1 MDGLAGTKAYL
12 GLVPTDDPLRY
23 ELPLRP
29 HVMSAGGFLYG
40 GAGLAA
46 AIAAMELSTGR
57 PVVWATAQ
65 YIAHAR
71 PPGTLRLD
79 VVISAHGRNT
89 TQARCVVTHD
99 TGDGGA
105 AEILVALATL
115 GRKDLPVAGTWAHPP
130 AVTPWQE
137 TRQQL
142 PAAVLGTV
150 HEALDMRI
158 VHGVSRRQLLKGRT
172 HRDPSGRAAFW
183 LRIPGGRKVPDAAD
197 LAMVGD
203 VVPASFAN
211 VSGEPITGNSLDNT
225 IRTAELVE
233 TEWVLADVQVHALQD
248 GFGYGRAHLWAE
260 DGTLLGTASQSSVIR
275 TPGR

>member
-12 GLVPTDDPLRY
+12 GLVPTDDRLRWQ
-23 ELPLRP
+23 LPLRP
-29 HVMSAGGFLYG
+29 ALMTGGKFLYG

-65 YIAHAR
+65 YVSFAR
-71 PPGTLRLD
+71 MPATLDLD
-79 VVISAHGRNT
+79 VTISAHGRNT
-89 TQARCVVTHD
+89 TQARCIVRH
-99 TGDGGA
+99 GDD
-105 AEILVALATL
+105 EILITMATL
-115 GRKDLPVAGTWAHPP
+115 GHKDLPVGGTWARRPD
-130 AVTPWQE
+130 VTPWQE

-142 PAAVLGTV
+142 PEVVLGTV

-158 VHGVSRRQLLKGRT
+158 VHGVSRRQLIKGRT
-172 HRDPSGRAAFW
+172 HRDPTGRAAFW

-203 VVPASFAN
+203 VVPSAFAN
-211 VSGEPITGNSLDNT
+211 VTGEPITGNSLDNT
-225 IRTAELVE
+225 IRTAKLVE
-233 TEWVLADVQVHALQD
+233 TEWVLADVQVHAILD

-260 DGTLLGTASQSSVIR
+260 DGTLLGTASQSSVVR
-275 TPGR
+275 SPPV

>member
-12 GLVPTDDPLRY
+12 GLVPTDDPLRF
-23 ELPLRP
+23 ELPLRS
-29 HVMSAGGFLYG
+29 HVMTAANFLYG

-71 PPGTLRLD
+71 MPGTLRLD
-79 VVISAHGRNT
+79 VTISAQGRNT
-89 TQARCVVTHD
+89 TQARCLVTCD
-99 TGDGGA
+99 GD
-105 AEILVALATL
+105 EILVALATL
-115 GRKDLPVAGTWAHPP
+115 GRKDLPVAGTWVQPP
-130 AVTPWQE
+130 TVTPWQE
-137 TRQQL
+137 TRPQL
-142 PAAVLGTV
+142 PDAVLGTV

-158 VHGVSRRQLLKGRT
+158 VHGVSRRQLIKGRT
-172 HRDPSGRAAFW
+172 HRDPTGRVAFW

-203 VVPASFAN
+203 VVPAAFAN

-225 IRTAELVE
+225 IRTAELVD
-233 TEWVLADVQVHALQD
+233 TEWVLADVQVHAIQD

-260 DGTLLGTASQSSVIR
+260 DGTLLGTASQSSVVR

>member
-12 GLVPTDDPLRY
+12 GLVPTEDPLRW

-29 HVMSAGGFLYG
+29 QLMTGGGFLYG

-46 AIAAMELSTGR
+46 AIAAMELSTSR

-65 YIAHAR
+65 YVSFAR
-71 PPGTLRLD
+71 MPATLTLE
-79 VVISAHGRNT
+79 VTISAAGRNT
-89 TQARCVVTHD
+89 TQARCLVRSGQD
-99 TGDGGA
+99 
-105 AEILVALATL
+105 EILVTLATL
-115 GRKDLPVAGTWAHPP
+115 GRKDLPVAGTWAKMPD
-130 AVTPWQE
+130 VTPWQD
-137 TRQQL
+137 TRPQT
-142 PAAVLGTV
+142 PEVVLGTV

-158 VHGVSRRQLLKGRT
+158 VHGVSRRQLIKGRS

-203 VVPASFAN
+203 VVPSGFAN

-225 IRTAELVE
+225 IRTARLVE
-233 TEWVLADVQVHALQD
+233 TEWVLADVQIHAILD

-275 TPGR
+275 TPPV

>member
-12 GLVPTDDPLRY
+12 GLVPTDDPLRWT
-23 ELPLRP
+23 LPLQR
-29 HVMSAGGFLYG
+29 HLMTGANFLYG

-46 AIAAMELSTGR
+46 AIAAMELGTGR

-65 YIAHAR
+65 YVAHAR
-71 PPGTLRLD
+71 MPGTLDLE
-79 VVISAHGRNT
+79 VVVSAHGRNT
-89 TQARCVVTHD
+89 SQARCIVTCD
-99 TGDGGA
+99 GD
-105 AEILVALATL
+105 EILVALATL
-115 GRKDLPVAGTWAHPP
+115 GRKPLPVAGTWAERPS
-130 AVTPWQE
+130 VTHWSE
-137 TRQQL
+137 TRPQL
-142 PAAVLGTV
+142 PEVVLGTV

-158 VHGVSRRQLLKGRT
+158 VHGVSRRQLIKGRT
-172 HRDPSGRAAFW
+172 HRDPTGRAAYW

-203 VVPASFAN
+203 VVPSGFAN

-225 IRTAELVE
+225 IRTAKLVE
-233 TEWVLADVQVHALQD
+233 TEWVLADVQVHAIQD

-275 TPGR
+275 TPPV

>member
-12 GLVPTDDPLRY
+12 GLLPTEDPLRW
-23 ELPLRP
+23 ELPLAP
-29 HVMSAGGFLYG
+29 HVMTAGGFLYG

-46 AIAAMELSTGR
+46 AIVAMELSTGR

-65 YIAHAR
+65 YVAHAR
-71 PPGTLRLD
+71 MPGTLALD
-79 VVISAHGRNT
+79 VTVSAHGRNT
-89 TQARCVVTHD
+89 TQARCIVTV
-99 TGDGGA
+99 DGE
-105 AEILVALATL
+105 EILVALATL
-115 GRKDLPVAGTWAHPP
+115 GRKPLPVAGTWAKRPD
-130 AVTPWQE
+130 VTPWQE

-142 PAAVLGTV
+142 PTVVLGTV

-158 VHGVSRRQLLKGRT
+158 VHGVSRRQLIKGRT

-203 VVPASFAN
+203 VVPSGFAN
-211 VSGEPITGNSLDNT
+211 VSGVPITGNSLDNT

-233 TEWVLADVQVHALQD
+233 TEWVLADVQVHAIQD

-275 TPGR
+275 TPPT

>member
-12 GLVPTDDPLRY
+12 GLVATADPLRW

-29 HVMSAGGFLYG
+29 HVLTAGGFLYG

-46 AIAAMELSTGR
+46 AIAVMEISTGR

-71 PPGTLRLD
+71 PPGTLDLE
-79 VVISAHGRNT
+79 VVVSAHGRNT
-89 TQARCVVTHD
+89 TQARCIITCE
-99 TGDGGA
+99 GD
-105 AEILVALATL
+105 EVLLALATL
-115 GRKDLPVAGTWAHPP
+115 GRKELPVAGTWVRPP
-130 AVTPWQE
+130 EVTPWQQ
-137 TRQQL
+137 TRPQL
-142 PAAVLGTV
+142 PDAVLGTV

-158 VHGVSRRQLLKGRT
+158 VHGVSRRQLIKGRT

-183 LRIPGGRKVPDAAD
+183 IRIPGGPKVPDAAD

-203 VVPASFAN
+203 IVPAAFAN
-211 VSGEPITGNSLDNT
+211 VSGMPISGNSLDNT
-225 IRTAELVE
+225 IRTAELVS
-233 TEWVLADVQVHALQD
+233 TEWVLADVQVHAIQD

-275 TPGR
+275 SPQV